1 MSNWLELKH
10 HIAEVDAAVLAL
22 HNIDA
27 IAETEG
33 WTTVSGFI
41 IDALVAQLLTA
52 KNSLLVELSECPD
65 AALASPYYAQAM
77 GMLKEEG
84 K

>member
-10 HIAEVDAAVLAL
+10 HIEAVDHATYTLREV
-22 HNIDA
+22 NA
-27 IAETEG
+27 IAEDQG
-33 WTTVSGFI
+33 WTTLSGHI
-41 IDALVAQLLTA
+41 IDKLLAQLTDT
-52 KNSLLVELSECPD
+52 KNSLLTELSECRD

-77 GMLKEEG
+77 GILKEEG